1 MKIKLGD
8 FTEVKS
14 GYSLKSSLTNYE
26 KGDIN
31 VIQAQDL
38 KVPDFTDLLKIT
50 IPNSEKHALIPGDIL
65 LSARGEFVARV
76 FREKRLK
83 AIASS
88 SLFIVRVKSPK
99 VMPEYLVH
107 YLNSRTGQS
116 QLERASTST
125 YIKSISK
132 TNLDELE
139 IPIIP
144 LKEQELVVRLANNL
158 QSQHEKYVKK
168 TKMIDAIFDASISK
182 LITKEL
188 K

>member
-65 LSARGEFVARV
+65 LSARGEFVARYL
-76 FREKRLK
+76 EKEVKGDCFLF
-83 AIASS
+83 
-88 SLFIVRVKSPK
+88 LFIVRVKSQK
-99 VMPEYLVH
+99 
-107 YLNSRTGQS
+107 
-116 QLERASTST
+116 
-125 YIKSISK
+125 
-132 TNLDELE
+132 
-139 IPIIP
+139 
-144 LKEQELVVRLANNL
+144 
-158 QSQHEKYVKK
+158 
-168 TKMIDAIFDASISK
+168 
-182 LITKEL
+182 
-188 K
+188 